1 MAWKKINSAV
11 QMWEK
16 PALGTL
22 DQKDG
27 RRYMALCI
35 DPSSKNPY
43 RGIARQVVDREGDV
57 NVSGYV
63 DISKLILVES
73 DDLLNWRETGDLEIK
88 GLEKIL
94 ERLVDGDIKS
104 KVFVGLEDPDII
116 LGEEGIKHVYFTIP
130 FVYERNG
137 KKTNDVYVGHAFGKS
152 LNHLTATDP
161 VLRGIN
167 KKIRGFKEICPVP
180 SEGSK
185 RFVMSE
191 TSFYKGRSKIY
202 GEKDTEYSAIGLS
215 QADDLAGEWK
225 FLKLIHDPE
234 EDPKEWCAGSSSPC
248 RIFDPDTLN
257 HNGFLVGI
265 MNGRE
270 LPEIIDGKIFY
281 KKFRPGL
288 FLFDPKKREMNW
300 ISDEPLLEDPLATT
314 ITFASEL
321 ILLNEKEALLYAHVN
336 DSFVRVYKLNLNEVR
351 KMLPKNI

>member
-11 QMWEK
+11 QMWDK

-27 RRYMALCI
+27 KRYMALCI

-57 NVSGYV
+57 DVSGYV
-63 DISKLILVES
+63 DISKLVLVES
-73 DDLLNWRETGDLEIK
+73 DDLLNWRETGDLKIK

-94 ERLVDGDIKS
+94 EKLVKGDRKN
-104 KVFVGLEDPDII
+104 KLFVGLEDPDIFI
-116 LGEEGIKHVYFTIP
+116 GGDGMKHVYFTIP
-130 FVYERNG
+130 FVYERDGN
-137 KKTNDVYVGHAFGKS
+137 KTNDVYVGHAFGKS

-161 VLRGIN
+161 VLNGIN

-180 SEGSK
+180 LERNK
-185 RFVMSE
+185 RLVMSE
-191 TSFYKGRSKIY
+191 TSVYKGKSLIY
-202 GEKDTEYSAIGLS
+202 GGKDKEYSATGLS
-215 QADDLAGEWK
+215 QAEDLAGEWK

-248 RIFDPDTLN
+248 RIFDPKILN
-257 HNGFLVGI
+257 INGSLVGI

-270 LPEIIDGKIFY
+270 LPEITEGKILY

-288 FLFDPKKREMNW
+288 FLFDPKKLEMNW
-300 ISDEPLLEDPLATT
+300 ISDEPLLEDPTATT

-321 ILLNEKEALLYAHVN
+321 VQLNKKEALLYAHVN
-336 DSFVRVYKLNLNEVR
+336 DSFVRVYKLNLNEIR
-351 KMLPKNI
+351 KMLPKKI